1 MSPSE
6 IIAEVAKLGV
16 ALRVEGANIVHRG
29 PRGALR
35 PDLIAKLKARKPDI
49 IAQLASAKAPS
60 APCPANI
67 AERSAIIADGD
78 HCDRNIAD
86 SRALAEAGYG
96 SWQGFFD
103 AQHAE
108 IRAALNRLPVPWPR
122 ESARLLEATRQFIS
136 SQWFDEALRCGWTLH
151 ELFGLDSF
159 TPLYEAAW
167 GLVVGLA
174 LAPSK
179 SDEIAN
185 INEGTAVIVF
195 KSAHGWRRR
204 IEKRF
209 TPPTDAVLWWQCE
222 GIIASKGA

>member
-1 MSPSE
+1 MIWTLRRSSPRS
-6 IIAEVAKLGV
+6 KLGV

-96 SWQGFFD
+96 TGKAFSMPSMLRFV
-103 AQHAE
+103 
-108 IRAALNRLPVPWPR
+108 LPSIVYPCHDERVPVCW
-122 ESARLLEATRQFIS
+122 RQLDNS
-136 SQWFDEALRCGWTLH
+136 S
-151 ELFGLDSF
+151 
-159 TPLYEAAW
+159 
-167 GLVVGLA
+167 
-174 LAPSK
+174 
-179 SDEIAN
+179 
-185 INEGTAVIVF
+185 
-195 KSAHGWRRR
+195 
-204 IEKRF
+204 
-209 TPPTDAVLWWQCE
+209 PPNGST
-222 GIIASKGA
+222 KP

>member
-1 MSPSE
+1 MVPGKAFSMPSM
-6 IIAEVAKLGV
+6 
-16 ALRVEGANIVHRG
+16 LR
-29 PRGALR
+29 
-35 PDLIAKLKARKPDI
+35 
-49 IAQLASAKAPS
+49 
-60 APCPANI
+60 
-67 AERSAIIADGD
+67 
-78 HCDRNIAD
+78 
-86 SRALAEAGYG
+86 
-96 SWQGFFD
+96 
-103 AQHAE
+103 

-159 TPLYEAAW
+159 TPLYDAAW

-209 TPPTDAVLWWQCE
+209 TPPTDAVLWWQCKGLLLPKE
-222 GIIASKGA
+222 PNRTRKNSSGIAPEVRKK